1 MGKDGRDLLEVLKF
15 ELEFLEQGGYGRLPR
30 EAWRSRLIFED
41 SPTCANFNARQVIPC
56 EECVLMPLVPVE
68 AREENVPC
76 DHIPITPGGDTL
88 ESLYRTGTQREI
100 EDALGAW
107 LRATIKRL
115 EAERAKDGAQKTAKA
130 DRVSS

>member
-1 MGKDGRDLLEVLKF
+1 MLKDNRDLLEVLRF

-41 SPTCANFNARQVIPC
+41 SPTCPNFNSREQVPC
-56 EECVLMPLVPVE
+56 EECALAPLFPE
-68 AREENVPC
+68 QALLENVPC
-76 DHIPITPGGDTL
+76 DHIPITPMGDTL

-100 EDALGAW
+100 EDALGGW

-115 EAERAKDGAQKTAKA
+115 ETERVRGAAQKPA
-130 DRVSS
+130 